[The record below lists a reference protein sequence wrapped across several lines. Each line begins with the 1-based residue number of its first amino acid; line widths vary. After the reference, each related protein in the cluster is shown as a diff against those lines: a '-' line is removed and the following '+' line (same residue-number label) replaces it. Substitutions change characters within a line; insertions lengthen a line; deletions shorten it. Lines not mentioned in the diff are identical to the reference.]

1 VLKLEPSREEEARYW
16 LANLAVNAAV
26 MRAIDSDDPAKA
38 AERCEPSPE
47 RRHRLKSQDPRAR
60 HR

>member
-1 VLKLEPSREEEARYW
+1 VLKLEPGREEEARYW

-26 MRAIDSDDPAKA
+26 VRAIDSDEPPEAKRFEA
-38 AERCEPSPE
+38 PPE
-47 RRHRLKSQDPRAR
+47 RRHRWQSLFPRVR

>member
-1 VLKLEPSREEEARYW
+1 MLKLEPGREDEARYW

-26 MRAIDSDDPAKA
+26 MRAIEQDEAPA

-47 RRHRLKSQDPRAR
+47 RRHRWQNQVPRVR

>member
-1 VLKLEPSREEEARYW
+1 MLKLEPGREEEARYW

-26 MRAIDSDDPAKA
+26 MRAIESGEPPE

-47 RRHRLKSQDPRAR
+47 RRHRWQNLFPRVR

>member
-1 VLKLEPSREEEARYW
+1 MLKLEPGREEEARYW

-26 MRAIDSDDPAKA
+26 MRVIECDAPPAQPTPPDEK
-38 AERCEPSPE
+38 
-47 RRHRLKSQDPRAR
+47 RRSWRRLMPRAT